1 MATVLAKFKTLD
13 EKIGTATTSTTSL
26 SSIPALGI
34 PVEEK
39 RFWWQRAKAYDPDAT
54 ATLVRVLLHSRR
66 DMPIAHFVL
75 AQCL

>member
-26 SSIPALGI
+26 SSIPPLGI
-34 PVEEK
+34 PIEEK
-39 RFWWQRAKAYDPDAT
+39 RFWWQRARGYDPDAN
-54 ATLVRVLLHSRR
+54 ATLVRVLLHSHR
-66 DMPIAHFVL
+66 DMPLAHVVL

>member
-26 SSIPALGI
+26 SSIPPLGI
-34 PVEEK
+34 PIDEK

-54 ATLVRVLLHSRR
+54 ATLVRVLLYSHP
-66 DMPIAHFVL
+66 DMPFAHSVL
-75 AQCL
+75 AECL